1 MSKVKIILSDGT
13 EFEHDFGCNNHYAEM
28 FQIIREII
36 GIDSRVKW
44 FKDLKD
50 EFYNIQCFGDV
61 KIDIS
66 KYNP

>member
-1 MSKVKIILSDGT
+1 
-13 EFEHDFGCNNHYAEM
+13 M

-66 KYNP
+66 KYKP

>member
-13 EFEHDFGCNNHYAEM
+13 EFEHDFACNNHYAEM

-61 KIDIS
+61 KVDIS
-66 KYNP
+66 KNNS

>member
-1 MSKVKIILSDGT
+1 MSKVTITLANGT
-13 EFEHDFGCNNHYAEM
+13 SFEHDFDCNNPYAEM

-36 GIDSRVKW
+36 GIDARVKW

-66 KYNP
+66 KNN

>member
-1 MSKVKIILSDGT
+1 MSKVTITLADGKH
-13 EFEHDFGCNNHYAEM
+13 FEHDFECNHAYAEM
-28 FQIIREII
+28 FHIIREII

-61 KIDIS
+61 KVDIS
-66 KYNP
+66 KDN

>member
-13 EFEHDFGCNNHYAEM
+13 EFEHDFSCNNHYAEM

-61 KIDIS
+61 KVDIS
-66 KYNP
+66 KNNP

>member
-1 MSKVKIILSDGT
+1 MSKVTITLADGSS
-13 EFEHDFGCNNHYAEM
+13 FEHDFGCNNPYAEM

-36 GIDSRVKW
+36 GVDSRVKW

-61 KIDIS
+61 KRDIA
-66 KYNP
+66 KDD

>member
-1 MSKVKIILSDGT
+1 MSKVTITLSNGT
-13 EFEHDFGCNNHYAEM
+13 SFEHDFGCNHPYAEM

-61 KIDIS
+61 KVDIS
-66 KYNP
+66 KDN

>member
-1 MSKVKIILSDGT
+1 MSKVKVILSDGT
-13 EFEHDFGCNNHYAEM
+13 EFEHDFGCNNPYAEM

-50 EFYNIQCFGDV
+50 ELSRVQ
-61 KIDIS
+61 K
-66 KYNP
+66 